1 MHHGRAAL
9 PAAAKN
15 TSLEQVDSL
24 LRFIVNVDKQHLV
37 PQFQFRILPRFIPR
51 RIGQVEFQSASG
63 LLDVPGP
70 SCTNQPARKVCV
82 LGLFL
87 AFRLS
92 ILGIGFLIDSLQ
104 LEHFHHSF

>member
-1 MHHGRAAL
+1 MHHGRAAF

-15 TSLEQVDSL
+15 TALEEVKGL
-24 LRFIVNVDKQHLV
+24 LRFIVNMDKQHLV
-37 PQFQFRILPRFIPR
+37 PQFQSRILPRFIPC
-51 RIGQVEFQSASG
+51 RIGQVEFQPASG

-70 SCTNQPARKVCV
+70 GCTNQPARKVCV

-92 ILGIGFLIDSLQ
+92 ILGIGLLIDSL
-104 LEHFHHSF
+104 

>member
-1 MHHGRAAL
+1 MHHGRAAF

-15 TSLEQVDSL
+15 AALEQVESL
-24 LRFIVNVDKQHLV
+24 LRLIVNVDKQHLV
-37 PQFQFRILPRFIPR
+37 PQFQFRILPGFVRR
-51 RIGQVEFQSASG
+51 RIGQVEFQPASG

-70 SCTNQPARKVCV
+70 GRGNQPACKVCV

-92 ILGIGFLIDSLQ
+92 ILGIGLLINFL
-104 LEHFHHSF
+104 